1 MPVSRLATP
10 RALVDLDVLERN
22 ASRMR
27 GRMTRLGV
35 TLRPHVKTH
44 KCVEAALVQLGGAPG
59 PVTVS
64 TMAEAR
70 FFAGAG
76 FTDITYAVP
85 VAPER
90 IAEAVELGRRVDRLA
105 LLFDHEATLAEL
117 EKAAEAAGTRIPA
130 YLKVDC
136 GYHRAGVDPS
146 SQAAMALA
154 ARTASSPWVEL
165 AGILTHAGHAYHCR
179 NPREIAGVARQE
191 RDVMVRFAEK
201 LRTAGVKVPEVSIGS
216 TPTMSVAESLPG
228 VTEARPGNYLFLD
241 AFQAA
246 IGACTLDDCAF
257 SVLVS
262 VIGVYPER
270 RAILVNAGA
279 LALSKDEGARHLDP
293 DFGFGAV
300 FSPDRSRHFWELNVL
315 SLSQEHGQIA
325 VNPPRSTAEF
335 PVGTKLRIVP
345 NHSCLSAALFDR
357 FTVLRGREIVDEWRP
372 ARGW

>member
-1 MPVSRLATP
+1 MSVSHLATP
-10 RALVDLDVLERN
+10 CALVDLDVVERN

-27 GRMTRLGV
+27 ERMGRLGV
-35 TLRPHVKTH
+35 RLRPHVKTH
-44 KCVEAALVQLGGAPG
+44 KCTEAARLQLGGAPG
-59 PVTVS
+59 PITVS
-64 TMAEAR
+64 TLAEAR
-70 FFAGAG
+70 HFATEG

-90 IAEAVELGRRVDRLA
+90 IAEALELGRKAGRLA
-105 LLFDHEATLAEL
+105 LLFDHEATLAEI
-117 EKAAEAAGTRIPA
+117 EQAGEAAGTRIPA

-146 SQAAMALA
+146 RDASVALA
-154 ARTASSPWVEL
+154 ARAASSPWVEL

-179 NPREIAGVARQE
+179 NPREIAGVARHE
-191 RDVMVRFAEK
+191 RDVMVRFAET
-201 LRTAGVKVPEVSIGS
+201 LRGAGVEVPDVSIGS

-228 VTEARPGNYLFLD
+228 VTEARPGNYLFFD

-246 IGACTLDDCAF
+246 VGACTLDDCAF
-257 SVLVS
+257 SVLVT

-270 RAILVNAGA
+270 RALLVNAGA
-279 LALSKDEGARHLDP
+279 LALSRDEGARHLDP

-300 FSPDRSRHFWELNVL
+300 LSPDRSRHYWELNVF

-325 VNPPRSTAEF
+325 VNPPRSVAEF
-335 PVGTKLRIVP
+335 PVGTRLRIVP
-345 NHSCLSAALFDR
+345 NHSCLAAALFDR
-357 FTVLRGREIVDEWRP
+357 YHVVRGREVVDEWRP